1 MPRRPRLAPL
11 STRAAD
17 DVVDDHRVVVVDVNW
32 DAVAPSGD
40 GASRRDALA
49 EATHRGAVDADDA
62 PRVARVRATAE
73 SRRRPRRVIVT
84 TVGIRFFAFSR
95 PARFAKKEKEMIF
108 DVINAGLELLA
119 KVGDDELF
127 EGFHAL
133 DHGRGHHRGGV
144 AAKVFF
150 TGALVKV
157 VDDEVDDLEQI
168 RGLTP

>member
-17 DVVDDHRVVVVDVNW
+17 DVVDDHRVVVVDVDW

-84 TVGIRFFAFSR
+84 TRWGGVGIRRLVAFSR
-95 PARFAKKEKEMIF
+95 RARFAGEERI
-108 DVINAGLELLA
+108 
-119 KVGDDELF
+119 
-127 EGFHAL
+127 
-133 DHGRGHHRGGV
+133 
-144 AAKVFF
+144 
-150 TGALVKV
+150 
-157 VDDEVDDLEQI
+157 
-168 RGLTP
+168 